1 MIALLPIIF
10 FVTTDIYEKYSH
22 KYRYCREQKKK
33 TGRQNQTLAQWKIL
47 HCKTHDGAAGVFEI
61 EQVF

>member
-1 MIALLPIIF
+1 MMQSSIYRTVEINM
-10 FVTTDIYEKYSH
+10 VTVVS
-22 KYRYCREQKKK
+22 KKK

-61 EQVF
+61 KQVF